1 MRRGDVIYVLL
12 MLGAAVAIM
21 VGCPK
26 EEAAVDPTAP
36 VAVAPEPGA
45 EAPVMAPVEPAAMAP
60 VAPVATPGAQPTPS
74 AAQPAAAASAPAAS
88 APAPSSA
95 PASTPPAATS
105 SPASTSEP
113 APQPAPS
120 APADTAP
127 KGTVVIGRI
136 TVVSHV
142 PQPSEVPYTDCLTM
156 IKYSVEDVVSGSYGE
171 KELLAAFW
179 GMKAAKLQPAAK
191 FQVGQRHRLTIEP
204 LSDHP
209 DLARAMQAD
218 DTNEYSLA
226 PQWVVAY
233 ENL

>member
-1 MRRGDVIYVLL
+1 MRRSDVIYVLL
-12 MLGAAVAIM
+12 MLGAALAIM
-21 VGCPK
+21 GGCPRD
-26 EEAAVDPTAP
+26 EAAVDPAAP
-36 VAVAPEPGA
+36 VAVESAPEPGD
-45 EAPVMAPVEPAAMAP
+45 EAPVMAPVEPAGMAPAAP
-60 VAPVATPGAQPTPS
+60 VAAPGAQPAAAPDQPAPAAPAPS
-74 AAQPAAAASAPAAS
+74 APASAPATSAASAPAAAPS
-88 APAPSSA
+88 SAAAPAPAPS
-95 PASTPPAATS
+95 AA
-105 SPASTSEP
+105 
-113 APQPAPS
+113 
-120 APADTAP
+120 AP

-136 TVVSHV
+136 AVVSHV

-156 IKYSVEDVVSGSYGE
+156 IKYTVEDVVSGSYAE

-204 LSDHP
+204 LANHP

-233 ENL
+233 ASP

>member
-1 MRRGDVIYVLL
+1 MRRGDIIYVLL

-60 VAPVATPGAQPTPS
+60 VAPVTTPGAQP
-74 AAQPAAAASAPAAS
+74 AAAVAQPAAPASAPAAS
-88 APAPSSA
+88 PAASTSASAPAP
-95 PASTPPAATS
+95 PATTS
-105 SPASTSEP
+105 SPPATPAS
-113 APQPAPS
+113 APQPAATP
-120 APADTAP
+120 PADTAP
-127 KGTVVIGRI
+127 RGTVVVGRI

-156 IKYSVEDVVSGSYGE
+156 IKYAVEDVVSGSYGE

-204 LSDHP
+204 LSNHP